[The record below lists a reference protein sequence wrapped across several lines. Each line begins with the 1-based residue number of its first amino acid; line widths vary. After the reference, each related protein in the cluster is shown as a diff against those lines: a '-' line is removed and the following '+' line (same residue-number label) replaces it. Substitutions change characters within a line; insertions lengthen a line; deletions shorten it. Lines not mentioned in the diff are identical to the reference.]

1 MHCSVSRPRR
11 RQVAERRSS
20 CGCRA
25 LVLLVLVV
33 GFAQWGCRTP
43 APGQVKVVP
52 YRATDFLDQGDPARR
67 ASMRLVVRGL
77 ESDERRQYPAA
88 RASYERA
95 IQVDATNPWAYLVL
109 ARYYVE
115 QGDVSRVGSLLD
127 QAAALFEAQ
136 GFREPRVGVHL
147 VGLRGSAFVLE
158 GRSTDGTLY
167 LERAQELAPSVW
179 GDDQLEA
186 GELL

>member
-1 MHCSVSRPRR
+1 MSV
-11 RQVAERRSS
+11 
-20 CGCRA
+20 
-25 LVLLVLVV
+25 
-33 GFAQWGCRTP
+33 
-43 APGQVKVVP
+43 
-52 YRATDFLDQGDPARR
+52 
-67 ASMRLVVRGL
+67 
-77 ESDERRQYPAA
+77 RQYPAA

-115 QGDVSRVGSLLD
+115 QGEVSRVGSLLD
-127 QAAALFEAQ
+127 QSAALFEAQ

-158 GRSTDGTLY
+158 GRSADGTLY
-167 LERAQELAPSVW
+167 LERAQELAPGVW